1 MSVYQE
7 LKRRIKRTV
16 TFEPCLPRP
25 AKAPP
30 NGSGWI
36 HEIKHDG
43 FGIIA
48 QKDVDGVRLITRNG
62 YDFAERYPLIVDAI
76 RRLSVKSC
84 IVDGE
89 AIVVDQEG
97 LSVFDLLRYRRHD
110 HAATL
115 CAFDLIEVDGA
126 DLRRSPDRGTEAA
139 SGAAPPATGP
149 RHCAQRDLRWRRCG
163 HLRASLCARLRGC
176 REQAAWLRVPHGPDG
191 PMAQDQEPASTSR
204 PA

>member
-1 MSVYQE
+1 VTWSTHTGALAQQPCRGENGFFRIRLPAGIAPISGAMSAYQE
-7 LKRRIKRTV
+7 LKRRINRTV

-43 FGIIA
+43 FRIIA
-48 QKDVDGVRLITRNG
+48 QKDVDGVQLITRNG

-89 AIVVDQEG
+89 ALWSIRKASRS
-97 LSVFDLLRYRRHD
+97 LTSSVTDVM
-110 HAATL
+110 TMP
-115 CAFDLIEVDGA
+115 
-126 DLRRSPDRGTEAA
+126 RRS
-139 SGAAPPATGP
+139 
-149 RHCAQRDLRWRRCG
+149 
-163 HLRASLCARLRGC
+163 
-176 REQAAWLRVPHGPDG
+176 VP
-191 PMAQDQEPASTSR
+191 ST
-204 PA
+204 